1 MTEQLEVTKRLASFV
16 ALKRDRSGLQRW
28 NAQII
33 PGARGVRHAGLKTR
47 APSINLGDK
56 HILNLQGEDGEPYR
70 SSSRI
75 RKLLV
80 LIGTGVLTL
89 GARVFRPAWFP
100 VRVLVVSRTAHLSKK
115 CCNLEICCGVR
126 STAINPAEIINLLSN
141 CRGICTIMPPW

>member
-1 MTEQLEVTKRLASFV
+1 VTEQLEVTKRLASFV

-47 APSINLGDK
+47 APSIHLGDK
-56 HILNLQGEDGEPYR
+56 YILNSQGEDGEPYR
-70 SSSRI
+70 RSSRI

-100 VRVLVVSRTAHLSKK
+100 VRVLVVSELLTHLKGAVISKSAV
-115 CCNLEICCGVR
+115 EFDR
-126 STAINPAEIINLLSN
+126 RLLIRQKILIFYPIVTGSVL
-141 CRGICTIMPPW
+141 

>member
-1 MTEQLEVTKRLASFV
+1 MTEHLEVTKRLASFV

-28 NAQII
+28 NAPII
-33 PGARGVRHAGLKTR
+33 PGASGVRHAGLKTR
-47 APSINLGDK
+47 APSIHLGDK

-89 GARVFRPAWFP
+89 GPRVFRPAWFP
-100 VRVLVVSRTAHLSKK
+100 VRVLVVSELLTHLKSAVISKSAV
-115 CCNLEICCGVR
+115 EFGR
-126 STAINPAEIINLLSN
+126 RLLIRQKLLIFYPIVVGSVL
-141 CRGICTIMPPW
+141 